1 MRERL
6 IQEDYPG
13 DGWKMIV
20 CCILLNQ
27 TTNQQVRKILNDLF
41 SLIQSPEV
49 CSTLD
54 PSLISPIIRSTGF
67 SNVKA
72 KRIVEM
78 SKRWISGFSDPR
90 DLPGVGAYAYDSW
103 KIFILGER
111 DISVSDKK
119 LKYFLDSTKNLSI
132 EL

>member
-13 DGWKMIV
+13 DGWKMVV

-27 TTNQQVRKILNDLF
+27 TTNQQVRKVLPDLF
-41 SLIQSPEV
+41 SLIQNPEI
-49 CSTLD
+49 CSSLD
-54 PSLISPIIRSTGF
+54 PSSISQIIRSTGF

-72 KRIVEM
+72 RRIVEM
-78 SKRWISGFSDPR
+78 SKKWSLGFSDPR
-90 DLPGVGAYAYDSW
+90 DLPGVGSYAYDSW
-103 KIFILGER
+103 RIFILGER
-111 DISVSDKK
+111 DIEVGDKK
-119 LKYFLDSTKNLSI
+119 LKYFLDSTKNLSA